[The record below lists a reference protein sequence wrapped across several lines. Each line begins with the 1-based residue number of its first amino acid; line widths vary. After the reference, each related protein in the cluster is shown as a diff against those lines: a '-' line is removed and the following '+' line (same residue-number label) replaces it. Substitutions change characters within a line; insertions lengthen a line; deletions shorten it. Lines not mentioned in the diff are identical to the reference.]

1 MSATDLSGLNAG
13 YVAQLLE
20 DYLESPGSVPEEWR
34 AVFEAD
40 PHAAL
45 AALPGLAR
53 LLGQPEPGNGKPA
66 PEAAT
71 AGAALTPAPAPPSAP
86 PAPLAAGT
94 APGTA
99 AVTAA
104 AADETLL
111 GGVAAAMALV
121 KAYRMHGHL
130 AARLDPLGS
139 EPPGD
144 PALDE
149 SSLVP
154 ALTPELQARIPASL
168 LRLYVPGETLLE
180 ALPRLREVYTG
191 SSAYEIEHISDHA
204 ERVWL
209 RQAIESGR
217 FRTPLAREERIAL
230 LRRLSQAEGFEQY
243 LRRSFLGQKQFSIE
257 GLESLV
263 PMLDTAIE
271 LAAAGGA
278 HEVVIGMAHRGRLN
292 ALVHTVGRS
301 YESILRE
308 FEGERSI
315 DALVRDPEGGTGDVK
330 YHLPASGSRVT
341 AAGEIEVT
349 IVPNPSHLEAAGPV
363 VEGRARA
370 EQTDRSG
377 GAGLHDPSVALPVL
391 IHGDAA
397 FPGQGVVAETLNL
410 QSLEGYATGGTL
422 HLITNNQVGYTTDPA
437 ESRSTRY
444 SSDLAKGFDI
454 PIVHVNAD
462 DPEAALA
469 SVRLALAYRDEFGH
483 DFVIDLVGYR
493 RFGHNEQDDA
503 SYTQPLMVERIQQQR
518 TVRDL
523 YAERLVDDGVIGA
536 DEAQSYVDEVTHT
549 LRSAHE
555 RLRSLIGQA
564 EPPPPPPRPAP
575 VVTTGDAVVTAVP
588 SERLLQ
594 LNEQLLAVPEGFTL
608 NPKLARQLERRR
620 DTVVEGGIDWGQAEA
635 LAYGSL
641 LEEGIPVRLSGQDAE
656 RGTFAHRHLMFHDP
670 DTGERYAPIQ
680 HLPGAGA
687 SFEVY
692 NSPLS
697 EYAALGFEYGYSVA
711 APDALVLWEAQFGD
725 FVNGAQIVIDQFL
738 VAGRSKWGQTSRLTL
753 LLPHGYEG
761 NGPEHSSAR
770 LERFLQQGAQDNI
783 RIANCTTAAQFFH
796 LLRRQALDATA
807 RPLIV
812 MTPKGLLR
820 LRQASSTL
828 ADLAAG
834 RFQPVLDDPL
844 TGSGSRSWR
853 RPPARALQRQG
864 LLRHRGPRRAA
875 TGDRRRGGQARAALP
890 VPGRGCRRARLLLP
904 GSPGDRLGPGGA
916 AEHGRV
922 AVDPAPP
929 RRRRTGELPG
939 LRCHVRGQA
948 VACRPQRGL
957 PDRAPARTGPHRPGR
972 PPRRAGPV
980 LRARPRH
987 AGREISWS
995 ASSCPWPG
1003 LSPAAAAADATRGPC
1018 LRAAWSS
1025 WRRCLGGSLRQAPK
1039 SIQPIATGLLGIRV
1053 RRGDMHLSSHTR
1065 RPVRK
1070 IVRIGSKARP
1080 CRAFAVG

>member
-1 MSATDLSGLNAG
+1 MSRADLSGLNAG
-13 YVAQLLE
+13 YVAQMLE
-20 DYLESPGSVPEEWR
+20 AYLDAPASVPDEWR
-34 AVFEAD
+34 QLFERDPDSFAD
-40 PHAAL
+40 S
-45 AALPGLAR
+45 LPGLAG
-53 LLGQPEPGNGKPA
+53 LLRSDLPNGDATTAETVTAPAEPIFVAPTVPLPA
-66 PEAAT
+66 PSPARVAVVPVIAVPAEEAVRVEAAPVESV
-71 AGAALTPAPAPPSAP
+71 PAPGDQPPSP
-86 PAPLAAGT
+86 PASPLVVSEAPVLREPKKEIAPVGGERAGL
-94 APGTA
+94 
-99 AVTAA
+99 V
-104 AADETLL
+104 DETLL

-139 EPPGD
+139 EPIGD

-149 SSLVP
+149 SRLVP
-154 ALTPELQARIPASL
+154 ALTPELQSRVPASL
-168 LRLYVPGETLLE
+168 LRLYVEGDTLLE
-180 ALPRLREVYTG
+180 ALPLLRDVYTG
-191 SSAYEIEHISDHA
+191 SIAYEVEYISDHA

-217 FRTPLAREERIAL
+217 FRQPLAAEERRSL

-243 LRRSFLGQKQFSIE
+243 LRRSFLGQKQFSLE

-263 PMLDTAIE
+263 PMLDEAIG

-301 YESILRE
+301 YQSILRE

-315 DALVRDPEGGTGDVK
+315 DALVVDPEGGTGDVK
-330 YHLPASGSRVT
+330 YHLPASGTRVT
-341 AAGEIEVT
+341 DSGEIDVT
-349 IVPNPSHLEAAGPV
+349 IVPNPSHLEAADPV

-370 EQTDRSG
+370 EQTDRST
-377 GAGLHDPSVALPVL
+377 GAGIHDPSVALPVL

-422 HLITNNQVGYTTDPA
+422 HVITNNQVGYTTDPA

-444 SSDLAKGFDI
+444 SSDLAKGFDV

-462 DPEAALA
+462 DPEAALSA
-469 SVRLALAYRDEFGH
+469 VRLALAYRAEFGH

-503 SYTQPLMVERIQQQR
+503 SYTQPLMVEQIQRQP
-518 TVRDL
+518 TVRAV
-523 YAERLVDDGVIGA
+523 YAARLVEEGVIKAKDAEAFVA
-536 DEAQSYVDEVTHT
+536 DVTST
-549 LRSAHE
+549 LRAAHDQ
-555 RLRSLIGQA
+555 LQKTIGQA
-564 EPPPPPPRPAP
+564 SPPPAVSEPSPPA
-575 VVTTGDAVVTAVP
+575 TTGDAVVTAVAP
-588 SERLLQ
+588 DRLHA
-594 LNEQLLAVPEGFTL
+594 LNEQLLAVPEGFTI
-608 NPKLARQLERRR
+608 NAKLARQLDRRHE
-620 DTVVEGGIDWGQAEA
+620 TIIHGGIDWGQGEA
-635 LAYGSL
+635 LAYASL
-641 LEEGIPVRLSGQDAE
+641 LEDGIPVRLSGQDAE

-670 DTGERYAPIQ
+670 YTGETYAPIQ
-680 HLPGAGA
+680 HLPGANA

-697 EYAALGFEYGYSVA
+697 EYAAVGFEYGYSVA

-820 LRQASSTL
+820 LKQASSTL
-828 ADLAAG
+828 EDLSTGWFRPVIPDPSAGADVRRLVLCSGKLYYDIVGHGARPGATDVAVARLEQLYPFPVAAVAALIAA
-834 RFQPVLDDPL
+834 QPRLEEIVWAQEEPQNMGAWRSIRHRLDDAARSSSAV
-844 TGSGSRSWR
+844 TGVTYVGRSWR
-853 RPPARALQRQG
+853 ASPSEGYPTAHQLEQ
-864 LLRHRGPRRAA
+864 
-875 TGDRRRGGQARAALP
+875 DRI
-890 VPGRGCRRARLLLP
+890 V
-904 GSPGDRLGPGGA
+904 
-916 AEHGRV
+916 RV
-922 AVDPAPP
+922 ALGVPA
-929 RRRRTGELPG
+929 G
-939 LRCHVRGQA
+939 
-948 VACRPQRGL
+948 
-957 PDRAPARTGPHRPGR
+957 
-972 PPRRAGPV
+972 
-980 LRARPRH
+980 
-987 AGREISWS
+987 
-995 ASSCPWPG
+995 
-1003 LSPAAAAADATRGPC
+1003 
-1018 LRAAWSS
+1018 
-1025 WRRCLGGSLRQAPK
+1025 
-1039 SIQPIATGLLGIRV
+1039 
-1053 RRGDMHLSSHTR
+1053 
-1065 RPVRK
+1065 
-1070 IVRIGSKARP
+1070 
-1080 CRAFAVG
+1080 